1 MFLVKP
7 DSFIV
12 ILRIVLESCITMH
25 LDLLEL
31 NACSLFSTNDDRVEI
46 EILIFY
52 STNGFRSANIVALA
66 GYI

>member
-1 MFLVKP
+1 
-7 DSFIV
+7 
-12 ILRIVLESCITMH
+12 MH